1 MRFVFVP
8 KELTPMHLLEFWDAY
23 PELGDVFQ
31 DQVNQKFGQGLYE
44 EALNLVE
51 PLLSYALAARD
62 HRKASLLLLYKADLL
77 HRLQSWGDALAH
89 VQKAL
94 RKLRMQVSQIAIY
107 NRAIAHYWEG
117 LLHYIMRA
125 DDKALEAFA
134 AARKL
139 LQDSEL
145 YWGFQN
151 NAVRVSDCQ
160 NLDRWIKNL
169 LDLRTGQPRDEL
181 ALILPLYE
189 LVNLTLIRTN
199 TISLNPFQV
208 MIPAEVLALYLPSG
222 YMPIEVESLPF
233 LYLKPNTSYIAFKV
247 PESGY
252 LLSESHAGD
261 VILLEVVSSAAPAT
275 ALALSL
281 DRPFVRQR
289 SGHIYFRPRQQDIN
303 GILAIPR
310 FLIREENEA

>member
-31 DQVNQKFGQGLYE
+31 EQVSQKFDQGLYE

-62 HRKASLLLLYKADLL
+62 HRKSALLFLYKADLL
-77 HRLQSWGDALAH
+77 HRLQSWGDALSQT
-89 VQKAL
+89 QKAL
-94 RKLRMQVSQIAIY
+94 RKLRMQVSQIAGY
-107 NRAIAHYWEG
+107 NRAIACYWEG
-117 LLHYIMRA
+117 LIHYIMRA

-151 NAVRVSDCQ
+151 NAARVGDCQ

-169 LDLRTGQPRDEL
+169 LDLRPKQPRDEL
-181 ALILPLYE
+181 ALVLPLYE

-208 MIPAEVLALYLPSG
+208 MIPAEVLALYLPPG
-222 YMPIEVESLPF
+222 YLPIEVESFPF
-233 LYLKPNTSYIAFKV
+233 LYLKPNTCYIAFKV
-247 PESGY
+247 PENGY
-252 LLSESHAGD
+252 LLSESHAKD
-261 VILLEVVSSAAPAT
+261 VLLLEVVSPGSPAT

-281 DRPFVRQR
+281 ERPFVRQR
-289 SGHIYFRPRQQDIN
+289 SGHIYFRPRQQDTN
-303 GILAIPR
+303 GMLAIPR
-310 FLIREENEA
+310 FLIREEEGG